1 MDFSKVRDFEYSYY
15 SLADVVPWS
24 ALIAPGIV
32 INKDESLMQVF
43 SYAGLDQDS
52 ATREELMTMAAK
64 ANNYVKRFGEGWCLW
79 FEARRVKA
87 NVYKHREFPDV
98 ACQLLDFACECYKR
112 GGVIPSVLNG
122 ANEEAVAAFL
132 QEKIKFPA
140 ISEAVMKVTSEF
152 ANKNE
157 PTLEDIISAGF
168 EARARVR
175 ELLK

>member
-98 ACQLLDFACECYKR
+98 ACQLLDNERLVKLQSHLCRKTALMELKFRSYHD
-112 GGVIPSVLNG
+112 NG
-122 ANEEAVAAFL
+122 TA
-132 QEKIKFPA
+132 
-140 ISEAVMKVTSEF
+140 
-152 ANKNE
+152 
-157 PTLEDIISAGF
+157 
-168 EARARVR
+168 
-175 ELLK
+175 